1 MPLSVKFEAHNAR
14 PLASD
19 LVTVNADLNLTV
31 SGPLRQRL
39 DAVGTL
45 HINRADLNI
54 PNALPPSVAVL
65 DVRRPGQ
72 QVEPPRESTFTMGLD
87 LKVDAPRAVFVQGR
101 GLDAELGGSLH
112 VGGTAQDPAIGGGFD
127 MRKGTMN
134 LAGSTLTF
142 TSGRLSFNGTG
153 VRRKIDPTL
162 DFTATNISGGVTYT
176 LHVGGYADAPEITL
190 SSTPEQ
196 PQDQILARL
205 LFGADPTQL
214 STLQIAQIAAAL
226 ATMSGVGGGLSPLT
240 ALQRKLRLDRLA
252 ISGST
257 STGSVPTAAGTTAQ
271 GTSTSASI
279 EAGRYV
285 SSRVFVGAKQFT
297 TGTTQAEVQVDLTRS
312 LKIQTTLATG
322 GGSVQGETPQNDP
335 GSSIGL
341 SYQFEY

>member
-1 MPLSVKFEAHNAR
+1 
-14 PLASD
+14 
-19 LVTVNADLNLTV
+19 
-31 SGPLRQRL
+31 
-39 DAVGTL
+39 
-45 HINRADLNI
+45 
-54 PNALPPSVAVL
+54 
-65 DVRRPGQ
+65 VRKPGQ
-72 QVEPPRESTFTMGLD
+72 QVQPPRSSNFEVALD
-87 LKVDAPRAVFVQGR
+87 LRVDAPRAVFVRGR
-101 GLDAELGGSLH
+101 GLDSELGGSLH
-112 VGGTAQDPAIGGGFD
+112 VSGTVTQPAISGGFD

-153 VRRKIDPTL
+153 VKKKIDPTL
-162 DFTATNISGGVTYT
+162 DFTATNVSNGVTYM
-176 LHVGGYADAPEITL
+176 LHVGGYADAPQITL

-196 PQDQILARL
+196 PQDTILARL
-205 LFGADPTQL
+205 LFGADPAQL

-226 ATMSGVGGGLSPLT
+226 ATMSGVGGGGLSPLT
-240 ALQRKLRLDRLA
+240 AVQRKLGLDRLA

-257 STGSVPTAAGTTAQ
+257 SANGTPTAAGQTAQ

-297 TGTTQAEVQVDLTRS
+297 SGTTQAEVQVDLTKN

-322 GGSVQGETPQNDP
+322 GGTVQGETPQNDP
-335 GSSIGL
+335 GSSVGL